1 MFHILYII
9 FLPIKLSLEDS
20 NYCIIIITTD
30 SKGILTNKS
39 HFIKKQLKP
48 NHFIIEMDKTSYFFN
63 YQVSTVNNS
72 NETLIIKW
80 RCSGLGLLPIN

>member
-39 HFIKKQLKP
+39 HFIKKT
-48 NHFIIEMDKTSYFFN
+48 IKTKSFHH
-63 YQVSTVNNS
+63 
-72 NETLIIKW
+72 
-80 RCSGLGLLPIN
+80 